1 MSESR
6 KGRLEAH
13 ESEEAGRELY
23 LRDGRRLSIGDHGND
38 QLVEIRSASGALE
51 VRIVLTEAGTV
62 LPMESVKLQ
71 LKASEAVEIE
81 SARVAIK
88 ATEDLKVES
97 DGDVRVVGK
106 TIHLN

>member
-1 MSESR
+1 MSGSR
-6 KGRLEAH
+6 KEALELEAA
-13 ESEEAGRELY
+13 EETDRELY

-51 VRIVLTEAGTV
+51 LRIVLTETGPV
-62 LPMESVKLQ
+62 LQMESVKLQ

-81 SARVAIK
+81 SARVEIK
-88 ATEDLKVES
+88 ASEDVKVEC